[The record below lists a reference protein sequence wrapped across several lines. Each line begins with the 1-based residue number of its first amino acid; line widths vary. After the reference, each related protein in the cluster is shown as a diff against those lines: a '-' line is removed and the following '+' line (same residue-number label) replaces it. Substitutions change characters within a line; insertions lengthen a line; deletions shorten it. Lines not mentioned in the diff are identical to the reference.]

1 MGVMT
6 ATTPSYEGRPGM
18 GNESEEVDVTTW
30 DGDRTMGYHDEVWS
44 AWLHGTVAAVH
55 DAGRLLLL
63 VPVAILTP
71 AAVALALR
79 LYKVGSFTV
88 LD

>member
-1 MGVMT
+1 MH
-6 ATTPSYEGRPGM
+6 ATD
-18 GNESEEVDVTTW
+18 ESVDVVAW
-30 DGDRTMGYHDEVWS
+30 DGESVVTYHDEVWS
-44 AWLHGTVAAVH
+44 AWLHGKVAAVH
-55 DAGRLLLL
+55 EAGRLLLL

-79 LYKVGSFTV
+79 LYSVGSVTV

>member
-1 MGVMT
+1 MNELRT
-6 ATTPSYEGRPGM
+6 IAEPGD
-18 GNESEEVDVTTW
+18 VDVATW
-30 DGDRTMGYHDEVWS
+30 DGDAAVSYHDEVWS
-44 AWLHGTVAAVH
+44 AWLHGKVAAVH
-55 DAGRLLLL
+55 EAGKLLLL

-79 LYKVGSFTV
+79 LYSVGSVTV

>member
-1 MGVMT
+1 MNERGTLTQPDGV
-6 ATTPSYEGRPGM
+6 AVS
-18 GNESEEVDVTTW
+18 TW
-30 DGDRTMGYHDEVWS
+30 DVDETVAPYHDEVWS

-71 AAVALALR
+71 AAIALALR

>member
-1 MGVMT
+1 MNENGT
-6 ATTPSYEGRPGM
+6 NAEPG
-18 GNESEEVDVTTW
+18 GVDVATW
-30 DGDRTMGYHDEVWS
+30 DGDAAISYHDEVWS

-55 DAGRLLLL
+55 DAGKLLLL
-63 VPVAILTP
+63 VPIAVLTP

-79 LYKVGSFTV
+79 LYSVGSVRV

>member
-1 MGVMT
+1 MNTDNEAVFTGDGV
-6 ATTPSYEGRPGM
+6 
-18 GNESEEVDVTTW
+18 EVASW
-30 DGDRTMGYHDEVWS
+30 ERSPAISYHDEVWS

-55 DAGRLLLL
+55 DAGRLLLV
-63 VPVAILTP
+63 VPLAVLTP
-71 AAVALALR
+71 AAIALALR

>member
-1 MGVMT
+1 M
-6 ATTPSYEGRPGM
+6 
-18 GNESEEVDVTTW
+18 NEHGTLAEAGEVDVATW
-30 DGDRTMGYHDEVWS
+30 DGEAAVRYHDEVWS

-55 DAGRLLLL
+55 DAGKLLLL

-79 LYKVGSFTV
+79 LYRVGSVTV

>member
-1 MGVMT
+1 MNVL
-6 ATTPSYEGRPGM
+6 
-18 GNESEEVDVTTW
+18 EEQVDVATW
-30 DGDRTMGYHDEVWS
+30 DGAATAEYHDEVWS
-44 AWLHGTVAAVH
+44 AWLHGRVAAVH

-71 AAVALALR
+71 AAIALALR
-79 LYKVGSFTV
+79 LYKVGSVTH

>member
-1 MGVMT
+1 MMMELG
-6 ATTPSYEGRPGM
+6 
-18 GNESEEVDVTTW
+18 ESVAVATW
-30 DGDRTMGYHDEVWS
+30 DGDEKLSSYHDEVWS

-55 DAGRLLLL
+55 AAGRLLLL

-71 AAVALALR
+71 AAIALALR

>member
-1 MGVMT
+1 MNT
-6 ATTPSYEGRPGM
+6 L
-18 GNESEEVDVTTW
+18 EEQVDVTTW
-30 DGDRTMGYHDEVWS
+30 DGDATAAYHDEVWS
-44 AWLHGTVAAVH
+44 AWLHGSVAAVH

-71 AAVALALR
+71 AAIALALR
-79 LYKVGSFTV
+79 LYKVGAVTV

>member
-1 MGVMT
+1 MNENGTNAEPGGVGV
-6 ATTPSYEGRPGM
+6 A
-18 GNESEEVDVTTW
+18 TW
-30 DGDRTMGYHDEVWS
+30 DGDAAISYHDEVWS

-55 DAGRLLLL
+55 DAGKLLLL
-63 VPVAILTP
+63 VPIAVLTP

-79 LYKVGSFTV
+79 LYSVGSVRV

>member
-1 MGVMT
+1 M
-6 ATTPSYEGRPGM
+6 
-18 GNESEEVDVTTW
+18 NEHGTLAEPTGVDVATW
-30 DGDRTMGYHDEVWS
+30 DRENALTYHDEVWS

-55 DAGRLLLL
+55 DAGRLLLV

-71 AAVALALR
+71 AVVALALR
-79 LYKVGSFTV
+79 LYSVGSVTV

>member
-1 MGVMT
+1 MMI
-6 ATTPSYEGRPGM
+6 EL
-18 GNESEEVDVTTW
+18 EEPVAVATW
-30 DGDRTMGYHDEVWS
+30 DGTEVLTSYHDEVWS

-79 LYKVGSFTV
+79 LYTVGSVIV

>member
-1 MGVMT
+1 MENNDTV
-6 ATTPSYEGRPGM
+6 
-18 GNESEEVDVTTW
+18 EVASWERDQAI
-30 DGDRTMGYHDEVWS
+30 RYHDEVWS

-55 DAGRLLLL
+55 DAGRLLLV
-63 VPVAILTP
+63 VPLAVLTP

-79 LYKVGSFTV
+79 LYKVGSVTV

>member
-1 MGVMT
+1 MST
-6 ATTPSYEGRPGM
+6 EHEG
-18 GNESEEVDVTTW
+18 VDVATW
-30 DGDRTMGYHDEVWS
+30 DGDSTMGYHDEVWS
-44 AWLHGTVAAVH
+44 AWLHGTVAAIH

-79 LYKVGSFTV
+79 LYKVGSVTL

>member
-1 MGVMT
+1 M
-6 ATTPSYEGRPGM
+6 
-18 GNESEEVDVTTW
+18 NECGTLAEPDRVDVATW
-30 DGDRTMGYHDEVWS
+30 DGDAAVSYHDEVWA

-55 DAGRLLLL
+55 DAGRLLLV

-79 LYKVGSFTV
+79 LYSVGSVVV

>member
-1 MGVMT
+1 M
-6 ATTPSYEGRPGM
+6 
-18 GNESEEVDVTTW
+18 NELGTLAERDHVDVATW
-30 DGDRTMGYHDEVWS
+30 DGEVAVSYHDEVWA

-55 DAGRLLLL
+55 DAGRLLLV

-79 LYKVGSFTV
+79 LYSVGSVVV

>member
-1 MGVMT
+1 MET
-6 ATTPSYEGRPGM
+6 ST
-18 GNESEEVDVTTW
+18 ESVEVASWERDQAI
-30 DGDRTMGYHDEVWS
+30 RYHDEVWS

-55 DAGRLLLL
+55 DAGKLLL
-63 VPVAILTP
+63 VVPLAVLTP

-79 LYKVGSFTV
+79 LYNVGSVTV

>member
-1 MGVMT
+1 M
-6 ATTPSYEGRPGM
+6 
-18 GNESEEVDVTTW
+18 NELGTLADAESVDVATW
-30 DGDRTMGYHDEVWS
+30 DREAASSYHDEVWS

-79 LYKVGSFTV
+79 LYNVGSVTV

>member
-1 MGVMT
+1 M
-6 ATTPSYEGRPGM
+6 
-18 GNESEEVDVTTW
+18 NELGTLAEPNGVDVATW
-30 DGDRTMGYHDEVWS
+30 DGDAALTYHDEVWS

-79 LYKVGSFTV
+79 LYTVGSVIV